1 MNLKITELKEEIL
14 TLLQSKDKP
23 YKVEIVIL
31 VFKNKGFTS
40 EEFARAY
47 NALVMEGKVRGNEE
61 EMWLHK

>member
-23 YKVEIVIL
+23 YKVEIVRL

>member
-1 MNLKITELKEEIL
+1 MNLKITELKQEIL

-23 YKVEIVIL
+23 YKVEIVRL

>member
-1 MNLKITELKEEIL
+1 MNLRISELKEEIL

-23 YKVEIVIL
+23 YKVGIVRL
-31 VFKNKGFTS
+31 VFKNKGFSS
-40 EEFARAY
+40 EEFTRAY

>member
-14 TLLQSKDKP
+14 TLLRSKDKP
-23 YKVEIVIL
+23 YKVEIVRL
-31 VFKNKGFTS
+31 VFSNKGFTS

-47 NALVMEGKVRGNEE
+47 NALVMEGKIRGNEE